1 MKVKKYNAP
10 TMTDVMEKIRAEL
23 GNDAVILNS
32 KVLYTGGFLG
42 FFKKKSIEVIA
53 AVDPEVKRTRLPK
66 VKEKQRKVMPPQPL
80 EMKPSIE
87 ATNMTSK
94 QVSPF
99 VQAEV
104 LEEITEIKKIVK
116 SLNTATKSNT
126 FHEHI
131 QKIIELA
138 TYHELDP
145 ETIDDLVFV
154 LTEEMNKETL
164 SYEQCYELTKAFL
177 LSRLSMKASPP
188 FQKKYI
194 NVVGPTG
201 VGKTTTLAKLAAET
215 AMKYGKKVAFI
226 TTDTYRIAAIEQ
238 LKTYATILN
247 IPIEVAY
254 NLEDFQKATNRFSH
268 YDLVFIDT
276 AGRNFRNQEYVKELN
291 NIIHFD
297 HEMETYLVLS
307 LTSKQRDMEAIFK
320 QFSLI
325 PITHFIFTKMD
336 ETSSL
341 GAIFNMMKKYHVN
354 TAYVTNGQ
362 NVPDDI
368 LKATPTVIVQS
379 ILGDIDNG
387 RSS

>member
-53 AVDPEVKRTRLPK
+53 AVDPEVKGMQPPK
-66 VKEKQRKVMPPQPL
+66 LKEKQRKVMTTQPL
-80 EMKPSIE
+80 EMKSTIE
-87 ATNMTSK
+87 APKIASK
-94 QVSPF
+94 QTIPF
-99 VQAEV
+99 VQADV
-104 LEEITEIKKIVK
+104 LEDIIEIKKIVK
-116 SLNTATKSNT
+116 SLNTTTKNST

-131 QKIIELA
+131 QKIIEL
-138 TYHELDP
+138 TQFHELAP

-164 SYEQCYELTKAFL
+164 SYEQCHELSKAFL
-177 LSRLSMKASPP
+177 LSRLPMEAPPP
-188 FQKKYI
+188 FRKKYI

-201 VGKTTTLAKLAAET
+201 VGKTTTLAKLAAES
-215 AMKYGKKVAFI
+215 AIKYGKKVAFI

-276 AGRNFRNQEYVKELN
+276 TGRNFRNQEYVKELS

-297 HEMETYLVLS
+297 QEMETYLVLS
-307 LTSKQRDMEAIFK
+307 LTSKQRDMEAIFE
-320 QFSLI
+320 QFSFI
-325 PITHFIFTKMD
+325 PITHYIFTKMD

-341 GAIFNMMKKYHVN
+341 GAIINMMTKYNVN

-368 LKATPTVIVQS
+368 LKASPTVIVQS

>member
-53 AVDPEVKRTRLPK
+53 AVDPEVKGMQPPK
-66 VKEKQRKVMPPQPL
+66 LKEKQRKVMTTQPL
-80 EMKPSIE
+80 EMKSTIE
-87 ATNMTSK
+87 APKIASK
-94 QVSPF
+94 QTIPF
-99 VQAEV
+99 VQADV
-104 LEEITEIKKIVK
+104 LEDIIEIKKIVK
-116 SLNTATKSNT
+116 SLNTTTKNST

-131 QKIIELA
+131 QKIIEL
-138 TYHELDP
+138 TQFHELAP

-215 AMKYGKKVAFI
+215 AMKHGKKVAFI

-276 AGRNFRNQEYVKELN
+276 TGRNFRNQEYVKELS

-297 HEMETYLVLS
+297 QEMETYLVLS
-307 LTSKQRDMEAIFK
+307 LTSKQRDMEAIFE
-320 QFSLI
+320 QFSFI
-325 PITHFIFTKMD
+325 PITHYIFTKMD

-341 GAIFNMMKKYHVN
+341 GAIINMMTKYNVN

-368 LKATPTVIVQS
+368 LKASPTVIVQS